1 MKRLVK
7 ILSFIIYH
15 SLLIIQ
21 KTGLFFGSFNPIHV
35 GHLIIANY
43 MATQTDLDQVWL
55 VVSPQNPLKQKSGLA
70 KDRDRLN
77 MARLATEDNP
87 ALRVSDIEFHLPKPS
102 YTIDSL
108 AYLTEKYPDRRF
120 VLIMGGDN
128 LATLAKWKNYEA
140 ILNGYDVYVYKR
152 PEYALGIF
160 ADHPGVRVFDAP
172 QLEISASYIRNCL
185 TQKKSI
191 QYLVPDAV
199 IAYLEG
205 GGIYR

>member
-1 MKRLVK
+1 M
-7 ILSFIIYH
+7 
-15 SLLIIQ
+15 
-21 KTGLFFGSFNPIHV
+21 FFGSFNPIHV